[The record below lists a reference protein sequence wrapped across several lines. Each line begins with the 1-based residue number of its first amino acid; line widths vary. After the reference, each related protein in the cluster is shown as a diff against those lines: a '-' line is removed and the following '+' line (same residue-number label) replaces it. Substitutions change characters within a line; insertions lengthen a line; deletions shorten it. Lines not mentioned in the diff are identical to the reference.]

1 MDLKYLNN
9 TIILSRIPIS
19 AIAEKLGISRT
30 SLYNK
35 LSGKHD
41 FKVSEI
47 SKLCEILRL
56 TEQERLLIFLA
67 DEADK
72 EEGQP

>member
-9 TIILSRIPIS
+9 TIILSRIPIT

-35 LSGKHD
+35 LSGKRD

-67 DEADK
+67 DGADK

>member
-9 TIILSRIPIS
+9 TIILSRIPIT

-35 LSGKHD
+35 LSGKRD

>member
-9 TIILSRIPIS
+9 TIILSRIPIT

-35 LSGKHD
+35 LSGKRD

-72 EEGQP
+72 EKGQP